1 MAEGSKPSTGRRRS
15 QAAKPFGAYRQ
26 DEPVRRRP
34 SFQGYDGDAQVQ
46 TSQAYRRIWAD
57 AGKVSVLFQLMAV
70 RRSAAAM
77 IHQGKGAWLW
87 GYCQFRQ
94 A

>member
-1 MAEGSKPSTGRRRS
+1 M
-15 QAAKPFGAYRQ
+15 
-26 DEPVRRRP
+26 
-34 SFQGYDGDAQVQ
+34 Q
-46 TSQAYRRIWAD
+46 TSQAYRPIRAD

-70 RRSAAAM
+70 RRSAAVM

-94 A
+94 ALGHTAGFMQEGEKNV